1 MHLSVEELLHYTDE
15 ERDRWE
21 RWFREN
27 GENLLKMPVTGD
39 RENTV
44 GALIL
49 HIFGPELR
57 YVQRLRDEP
66 LTEYRGR
73 PSGHIDEVFGFGL
86 KTRQKMRD
94 FVRAARP
101 EDWTRV
107 IEFNIAGRNYR
118 ASVRKIVLH
127 ALLHEIRHWAQLARI
142 MRDRGVAPPGD
153 HDLLTSSAL
162 L

>member
-15 ERDRWE
+15 ERERWE
-21 RWFREN
+21 RWFAEN
-27 GENLLKMPVTGD
+27 GEDLLKMPITGE

-44 GALIL
+44 GALIM
-49 HIFGPELR
+49 HIFGPERR
-57 YVQRLRDEP
+57 YVQRLLNEP
-66 LTEYRGR
+66 LTEYRDR
-73 PSGHIDEVFGFGL
+73 PSTHINEVFGFGL
-86 KTRQKMRD
+86 EARKLMRD
-94 FVRAARP
+94 FVRTAKP

-107 IEFNIAGRNYR
+107 VELNIAGHTRR

-127 ALLHEIRHWAQLARI
+127 ALMHEVRHWAQVARI
-142 MRDRGVAPPGD
+142 MRDRGFAPPGG

>member
-1 MHLSVEELLHYTDE
+1 MQLSVEELLHYTDE
-15 ERDRWE
+15 ERERWE

-27 GENLLKMPVTGD
+27 GENLLKMPIAGECDT
-39 RENTV
+39 TV

-57 YVQRLRDEP
+57 YVQRVRDEP
-66 LTEYRGR
+66 LSEYRGR

-86 KTRQKMRD
+86 KARQAMRD
-94 FVRAARP
+94 LVHSARP
-101 EDWTRV
+101 EDWSRV
-107 IEFNIAGRNYR
+107 VDFSIAGRTYR
-118 ASVRKIVLH
+118 VSVRKIVLH
-127 ALLHEIRHWAQLARI
+127 ALLHEVRHWAQVARI
-142 MRDRGVAPPGD
+142 MRDRGFAPPGD